1 MDVRLL
7 VAHSKSEKKQIRLGV
22 ETLIGR
28 SPECNLRIA
37 SGQVSRRHCL
47 IKVDA
52 ELVLVRDLGS
62 ANGTRLNGQT
72 IQSELD
78 VAIPPGST
86 LVVGPLKFV
95 VQFTPPRPARSPETD
110 GAGRGMAST
119 HDLAEMATVP
129 VFDGEETKDYPPTC
143 ERKRGAPPPL
153 MFSSELRAL
162 SQGGDG
168 GHREA
173 PTDAEAQPAD
183 ETVFDLSLED
193 GDAGASGGSAR
204 PPIGSETGFLFEED
218 ELAQLTAPGDADTD
232 ERPARPDAGAAA
244 TAERDGDLAGADEG
258 GWRLLDMLRGKKTA
272 RAASDG
278 AADPADDQLRKFLD
292 NA

>member
-7 VAHSKSEKKQIRLGV
+7 VAHSKSEKKQIRLGP

-47 IKVDA
+47 VKIDG

-95 VQFTPPRPARSPETD
+95 VQFNPPRPAKSPETA
-110 GAGRGMAST
+110 GAERGMAST
-119 HDLAEMATVP
+119 SDLAEMATVP
-129 VFDGEETKDYPPTC
+129 VIDGEETKDYPPTR
-143 ERKRGAPPPL
+143 ERNRGAPPPL
-153 MFSSELRAL
+153 MFSSDLRAL
-162 SQGGDG
+162 SHGSDER
-168 GHREA
+168 HREA
-173 PTDAEAQPAD
+173 QTDPEAQLSD
-183 ETVFDLSLED
+183 ETVFDLCME
-193 GDAGASGGSAR
+193 GGPTGASGGSAR
-204 PPIGSETGFLFEED
+204 PPLGSETDFLFEED
-218 ELAQLTAPGDADTD
+218 ELAQLGGDTDTD
-232 ERPARPDAGAAA
+232 ERPAGADSTPPEAA
-244 TAERDGDLAGADEG
+244 KRDGELPEDG
-258 GWRLLDMLRGKKTA
+258 GWRLLDMLRGKKKSGTG
-272 RAASDG
+272 SDG
-278 AADPADDQLRKFLD
+278 AADPADDELRKFLD
-292 NA
+292 NT